1 VEYAKK
7 AVDNSSTAI
16 GIKGKD
22 GVVLGVEKLIMSKLH
37 EPSSN
42 RRIMNIDRHV
52 GMTMAGLLTDARQV
66 ATSAREESS
75 DYRAVFGGPIPLR
88 LLTDRVSMFM
98 HAYTLY
104 SVYRPFGCSV
114 MLGSYEADGP
124 HLYMVEPSGVAWGYH
139 ACAIGKARQAAKTE
153 LEKLKPQ
160 ELTCQE
166 LVKEV
171 AKIIH
176 MVHDEVKD
184 KDFILELSWVG
195 EMTGGRHELVPA
207 ELVEEAER
215 LAKMAMEE
223 SGSEDEDL

>member
-88 LLTDRVSMFM
+88 VGNILLSACLCLSVCVSLSF
-98 HAYTLY
+98 
-104 SVYRPFGCSV
+104 SVYVCPC
-114 MLGSYEADGP
+114 
-124 HLYMVEPSGVAWGYH
+124 
-139 ACAIGKARQAAKTE
+139 
-153 LEKLKPQ
+153 
-160 ELTCQE
+160 
-166 LVKEV
+166 
-171 AKIIH
+171 
-176 MVHDEVKD
+176 
-184 KDFILELSWVG
+184 
-195 EMTGGRHELVPA
+195 
-207 ELVEEAER
+207 
-215 LAKMAMEE
+215 
-223 SGSEDEDL
+223 